1 MPEWQTMHSAPADGT
16 LVDLWVRGEK
26 KDLIPLAGRF
36 HHVGNLYEGR
46 ATDCF
51 MGGDQQRWQARG
63 GFAALVGGT
72 PIAWRERPASPTW
85 MATNG

>member
-1 MPEWQTMHSAPADGT
+1 MSDWQTMHSAPTDGT

-51 MGGDQQRWQARG
+51 MGGDQQWWQARG